1 MLRYVC
7 KRILLAI
14 PILFGISII
23 VYALASAA
31 PGSPIDMF
39 ISNNS
44 SMTAEAIAAMEQKM
58 GLDKP
63 VIVQYW
69 NWLKAI
75 LSGDLG
81 FSYRTYEPVWD
92 MIKVRIGPTLTL
104 TGTAL
109 VLSLLISIPLGALA
123 AYKPYSVADYLS
135 SGLSFL
141 GAAMPNFFAAMVV
154 VFFFSVK
161 LGWLPA
167 SGMYNSLSDKSFSS
181 LLPHLI
187 LPSCVLALQLMGGFL
202 RQMRSSM
209 LDSMDDDY
217 VNTARAKGLRERA
230 VVLIHVMRNSLIPLV
245 SQIGLSIPL
254 LIGGAVVTEQI
265 FSWPGIGSLMV
276 LSINNRDYPTIM
288 GLTVVISVFVL
299 LGNIVVDIVY
309 GLLDPRIRY
318 DGER

>member
-1 MLRYVC
+1 MLRYVL
-7 KRILLAI
+7 KRILQAI
-14 PILFGISII
+14 PILIGITII
-23 VYALASAA
+23 VYALASAS

-44 SMTAEAIAAMEQKM
+44 SMTDEAIAALEEKM

-63 VIVQYW
+63 VYVQYW
-69 NWLKAI
+69 NWLKAMV
-75 LSGDLG
+75 SGDMG

-92 MIKVRIGPTLTL
+92 MIRVRIGPTLLL

-109 VLSLLISIPLGALA
+109 ILSLLISIPLGALA
-123 AYKPYSVADYLS
+123 AYRPYSLGDYLS

-141 GAAMPNFFAAMVV
+141 GAATPNFFASL
-154 VFFFSVK
+154 VFVYFFAVK

-181 LLPHLI
+181 LLPHLVM
-187 LPSCVLALQLMGGFL
+187 PCCVLALQLLGGFL

-209 LDSMDDDY
+209 LDALGDDY
-217 VNTARAKGLRERA
+217 VNTARAKGLKERT
-230 VVLIHVMRNSLIPLV
+230 VVFLHVLKNSLIPLV

-318 DGER
+318 D

>member
-1 MLRYVC
+1 MLRYIL
-7 KRILLAI
+7 KRILQAI
-14 PILFGISII
+14 PILLGITII

-44 SMTAEAIAAMEQKM
+44 SMTEEAIQALEQKM
-58 GLDKP
+58 GLDQP
-63 VIVQYW
+63 VYIQYL
-69 NWLKAI
+69 NWLKA
-75 LSGDLG
+75 LFSGDMG

-92 MIKVRIGPTLTL
+92 MIRIRIWPTLLL

-109 VLSLLISIPLGALA
+109 ILSLLIAIPLGALA
-123 AYKPYSVADYLS
+123 AYKPYSPADYLS

-141 GAAMPNFFAAMVV
+141 GAATPNFFASLIFVY
-154 VFFFSVK
+154 FFAVRLK
-161 LGWLPA
+161 VLPA
-167 SGMYNSLSDKSFSS
+167 SGMYNSLSDTS
-181 LLPHLI
+181 LGSLIPHLI
-187 LPSCVLALQLMGGFL
+187 LPSCVLALQLLGGFL

-209 LDSMDDDY
+209 LDALGDDY

-230 VVLIHVMRNSLIPLV
+230 IIFIHVLRNSLIPLV
-245 SQIGLSIPL
+245 SQIGLSLPL

-288 GLTVVISVFVL
+288 GLTVVISTFVL
-299 LGNIVVDIVY
+299 VGNIIVDILY

-318 DGER
+318 D

>member
-1 MLRYVC
+1 MFRYIV
-7 KRILLAI
+7 KRLLQAI
-14 PILFGISII
+14 PILLGITII
-23 VYALASAA
+23 VYALAAA
-31 PGSPIDMF
+31 SPGSPIDMF

-44 SMTAEAIAAMEQKM
+44 SMTEEAIAALEQKM

-69 NWLKAI
+69 NWLKAMV
-75 LSGDLG
+75 SGDMG
-81 FSYRTYEPVWD
+81 FSYRTYEPVSD
-92 MIKVRIGPTLTL
+92 MIRTRIGPTLLL

-109 VLSLLISIPLGALA
+109 VLSLIIAIPLGALA
-123 AYKPYSVADYLS
+123 AYKPYSVSDYLS
-135 SGLSFL
+135 SGLAFL
-141 GAAMPNFFAAMVV
+141 GAATPNFFASLIFVY
-154 VFFFSVK
+154 FFSVQ

-167 SGMYNSLSDKSFSS
+167 SGMYNSLTDKSAAS
-181 LLPHLI
+181 LIPHLI
-187 LPSCVLALQLMGGFL
+187 MPSCVLALQLLGGFL

-209 LDSMDDDY
+209 LDSLGDDY

-230 VVLIHVMRNSLIPLV
+230 VVFGHVLRNSLIPLV

-276 LSINNRDYPTIM
+276 LSINNRDYPAIM

-299 LGNIVVDIVY
+299 VGNILVDIVY

-318 DGER
+318 D

>member
-1 MLRYVC
+1 MI

-14 PILFGISII
+14 PILLAITIV

-39 ISNNS
+39 IAQNS
-44 SMTAEAIAAMEQKM
+44 SMTDEAIAALEQKM

-63 VIVQYW
+63 IIVQYW
-69 NWLKAI
+69 NWLI
-75 LSGDLG
+75 QMLQGNMG
-81 FSYRTYEPVWD
+81 FSYRTNEAVTM
-92 MIKVRIGPTLTL
+92 MIGQRIAPTLIL

-109 VLSLLISIPLGALA
+109 VVALLISIPLGVIA
-123 AYKPYSVADYLS
+123 AYKPYSPVDYIS

-141 GAAMPNFFAAMVV
+141 GAATPNFFASLVLV
-154 VFFFSVK
+154 YFLSVK
-161 LGWLPA
+161 LRLLPA
-167 SGMYNSLSDKSFSS
+167 SGMYDSLSNKTFSS
-181 LLPHLI
+181 LVIHIIMPAA
-187 LPSCVLALQLMGGFL
+187 VLALQLLGGFL
-202 RQMRSSM
+202 RQMRSSV
-209 LDSMDDDY
+209 LDSLGDDY
-217 VNTARAKGLRERA
+217 VNTARAKGLKEKS
-230 VVLIHVMRNSLIPLV
+230 VIFFHVMRNSLIPLV

-288 GLTVVISVFVL
+288 GLTVIISIFVL

-309 GLLDPRIRY
+309 GFLDPRIRY
-318 DGER
+318 D